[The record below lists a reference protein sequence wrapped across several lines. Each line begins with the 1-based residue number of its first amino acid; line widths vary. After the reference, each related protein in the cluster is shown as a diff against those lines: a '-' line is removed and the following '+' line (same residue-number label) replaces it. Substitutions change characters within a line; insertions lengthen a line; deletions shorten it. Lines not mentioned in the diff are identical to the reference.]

1 MRGCAVSH
9 QLLGV
14 VSGLVFGAVTVGL
27 MTRMAFPDKKAAL
40 SAAFVERF
48 AIGVVI
54 GCVQL
59 SWPGWLIGLLFG
71 LLLSIPSAIITKAFA
86 PILIMGSVGG
96 LVIGGI
102 IHGWA

>member
-1 MRGCAVSH
+1 MSD

-14 VSGLVFGAVTVGL
+14 IAGIIFGAITVAL
-27 MTRMAFPDKKAAL
+27 MARMAFPDKTAAL

-48 AIGVVI
+48 AIGLVI

-59 SWPGWLIGLLFG
+59 PWPGWLVGFTFS
-71 LLLSIPSAIITKAFA
+71 LLLSIPSAIITKTYI
-86 PILIMGSVGG
+86 PILVMGSLGG
-96 LVIGGI
+96 IIIGGI

>member
-1 MRGCAVSH
+1 MSH
-9 QLLGV
+9 PLLGV
-14 VSGLVFGAVTVGL
+14 IAGLVFGVLTVGL
-27 MTRMAFPDKKAAL
+27 MARMAFADKTAAL

-59 SWPGWLIGLLFG
+59 TWPGWLVGLGFG
-71 LLLSIPSAIITKAFA
+71 LLLSIPSAIITRTYA

-96 LVIGGI
+96 LLIGGI

>member
-1 MRGCAVSH
+1 MSH
-9 QLLGV
+9 QMLGV
-14 VSGLVFGAVTVGL
+14 IAGLVFGALTVGL
-27 MTRMAFPDKKAAL
+27 MARMAFPDKPAAL

-48 AIGVVI
+48 AIGAVV

-59 SWPGWLIGLLFG
+59 PWPGWLIGVLFG
-71 LLLSIPSAIITKAFA
+71 LLLSFPSAIITEAYV

-102 IHGWA
+102 IHGWE

>member
-1 MRGCAVSH
+1 MSH

-14 VSGLVFGAVTVGL
+14 IAGLIFGALTVGL
-27 MTRMAFPDKKAAL
+27 MARMTFPDKKAAL

-54 GCVQL
+54 GCAQL
-59 SWPGWLIGLLFG
+59 AWPGWLVGLLFG
-71 LLLSIPSAIITKAFA
+71 LLLSIPSAIITKTYA
-86 PILIMGSVGG
+86 PILVMGSLGG
-96 LVIGGI
+96 LVIGGL

>member
-1 MRGCAVSH
+1 M
-9 QLLGV
+9 LGV
-14 VSGLVFGAVTVGL
+14 IAGLIFGALTVGL
-27 MTRMAFPDKKAAL
+27 MAQMAFPDKTAAL

-48 AIGVVI
+48 AIGAVI

-59 SWPGWLIGLLFG
+59 PWPGWLVGVLFG
-71 LLLSIPSAIITKAFA
+71 LLLSIPSAIITKAYA
-86 PILIMGSVGG
+86 PILIMGSLGG

>member
-1 MRGCAVSH
+1 MSH
-9 QLLGV
+9 QLFGV
-14 VSGLVFGAVTVGL
+14 VLGLAFGAITLGL
-27 MTRMAFPDKKAAL
+27 MAPMSFPNKRAAL

-59 SWPGWLIGLLFG
+59 PWAGWLVGLSFG
-71 LLLSIPSAIITKAFA
+71 LLLSIPSAIVTAAYK
-86 PILIMGSVGG
+86 PILIMGSLGG
-96 LVIGGI
+96 LIIGGL